1 MADGARGGT
10 TGARARCSSAAS
22 PASRATPGPRR
33 RRSAYPRL
41 VRPRPAEP
49 APAALPVG
57 LLLAVL
63 GGVATW
69 AAFPGAASA
78 AGWWPTAI
86 VGAALLSLATHGV
99 RARRGLLAGFL
110 FGTAFMFPHLEW
122 SGTYVGLLPWSA
134 LTVVCALF
142 YAVLG
147 ACLPRLQRARGGLAP
162 LAVAAGWVA
171 LEAARARVPFEGFP
185 WGRLAFSQADAP
197 TLGLAALGGSPAVTF
212 GVALAGAC
220 LAGAVLALLRLPA
233 PPGAARGVPRV
244 RPAVVSL
251 LVAVLVTAAGAL
263 VPRPT
268 GAEDGTTRIAAV
280 QGNVPQAGLE
290 FNAERRAV
298 LDNHAAATRALAE
311 QVAAG
316 TAPQPD
322 LVLWPENSSDIDP
335 YENAD
340 ARRVIESTATAIG
353 VPVLVGAV
361 LDGPG
366 RYVSNTGLVVT
377 PQEGLSGA
385 REDDSRH
392 YVKQRPAPFGEYMP
406 HRSFFR
412 RFSDKVDLVPRD
424 FVHGDHVGLLR
435 ANGVRIGDVI
445 CFEVAF
451 DDTVRDSVRAGAQF
465 LVVQTNNATFGYSDE
480 AVQQLAMSRLRAVES
495 GRAVVQISTVGV
507 SAIIGP
513 DGTAHDETTL
523 FTRDVLQGDVA
534 LRSTE
539 TVATRVGAVPEQVL
553 TGLALLLLLTARRGQ
568 RPDRRGG
575 RGGGRRTVPSAP
587 AGDPVPA

>member
-1 MADGARGGT
+1 M
-10 TGARARCSSAAS
+10 
-22 PASRATPGPRR
+22 
-33 RRSAYPRL
+33 
-41 VRPRPAEP
+41 RPRPADP
-49 APAALPVG
+49 APAPLPVS

-69 AAFPGAASA
+69 AAFPGAVSA

-86 VGAALLSLATHGV
+86 LGVALLGLATHGV
-99 RARRGLLAGFL
+99 RARRGFLAGLL
-110 FGTAFMFPHLEW
+110 FGIAFLFPHLQW

-134 LTVVCALF
+134 LTLVCALF

-147 ACLPRLQRARGGLAP
+147 ACLPRLQRARWRLAP
-162 LAVAAGWVA
+162 LAVASGWVA
-171 LEAARARVPFEGFP
+171 LEAARARFPFGGFP

-212 GVALAGAC
+212 GVALAGA
-220 LAGAVLALLRLPA
+220 LLSGAVLALRRLPA
-233 PPGAARGVPRV
+233 PVGAAHPVPRS
-244 RPAVVSL
+244 RPALVSL
-251 LVAVLVTAAGAL
+251 LVAVLVTTAGAL

-268 GAEDGTTRIAAV
+268 GAEDGTRRVAAV
-280 QGNVPQAGLE
+280 QGDVPEAGLE

-298 LDNHAAATRALAE
+298 LDNHASATQALAA

-335 YENAD
+335 YENPD
-340 ARRVIESTATAIG
+340 ARAVIESTVAAIG

-377 PQEGLSGA
+377 PQDGLAGA
-385 REDDSRH
+385 RDDDGRH

-406 HRSFFR
+406 YRSFFR
-412 RFSDKVDLVPRD
+412 TFSDKVDLVSRD

-435 ANGVRIGDVI
+435 MDGVPVGDVI

-451 DDTVRDSVRAGAQF
+451 DDTVRDSVRAGARF

-513 DGTAHDETTL
+513 DGATHDESTL
-523 FTRDVLQGDVA
+523 FTRDVLQGEVV

-539 TVATRVGAVPEQVL
+539 TVATRVGAAPEEVL
-553 TGLALLLLLTARRGQ
+553 TGLALLLLLSARRGA
-568 RPDRRGG
+568 RGSRRGG
-575 RGGGRRTVPSAP
+575 RGGAGGGGRAVPTAP
-587 AGDPVPA
+587 AGDPVSA

>member
-1 MADGARGGT
+1 MR
-10 TGARARCSSAAS
+10 
-22 PASRATPGPRR
+22 
-33 RRSAYPRL
+33 
-41 VRPRPAEP
+41 VRPADP
-49 APAALPVG
+49 APAKPPVA
-57 LLLAVL
+57 LLLALV

-69 AAFPGAASA
+69 AAFPGSVSPS
-78 AGWWPTAI
+78 GWWPTAV
-86 VGAALLSLATHGV
+86 VGTALLSLATHGA
-99 RARRGLLAGFL
+99 RARRGFLAGLL
-110 FGTAFMFPHLEW
+110 FGLAFMFPHLAW

-134 LTVVCALF
+134 LAVVCALF

-147 ACLPRLQRARGGLAP
+147 AFLPRLQRARRGLAP
-162 LAVAAGWVA
+162 LAVATGWVA
-171 LEAARARVPFEGFP
+171 LEAARARFPFEGFP
-185 WGRLAFSQADAP
+185 WGRIAFSQADAP

-212 GVALAGAC
+212 GVALAGAF
-220 LAGAVLALLRLPA
+220 LALAVLALRRLPA
-233 PPGAARGVPRV
+233 PPRALRGAPRL

-251 LVAVLVTAAGAL
+251 LLAVLVTWAGAL

-268 GAEDGTTRIAAV
+268 GAEEGTKRVAAV
-280 QGNVPQAGLE
+280 QGNVPEAGLE

-298 LDNHAAATRALAE
+298 LDNHAAATQALAAAVE
-311 QVAAG
+311 AG
-316 TAPQPD
+316 TARQPD

-340 ARRVIESTATAIG
+340 AQAVIESATAAIG

-366 RYVSNTGLVVT
+366 RFVSNTGIVVT
-377 PQEGLSGA
+377 PRDGLNGA
-385 REDDSRH
+385 LEDDSRH

-406 HRSFFR
+406 YRSFFR
-412 RFSDKVDLVPRD
+412 MFSDKVDLVSRD

-435 ANGVRIGDVI
+435 MDGVRVGDVI

-507 SAIIGP
+507 SAIISP
-513 DGTAHDETTL
+513 DGTAHDESTL
-523 FTRDVLQGDVA
+523 FTQDVLQGDVV

-539 TVATRVGAVPEQVL
+539 TIATKVGAGPEYVL
-553 TGLALLLLLTARRGQ
+553 SGLALLLLLTARRGT
-568 RPDRRGG
+568 RPGRRG
-575 RGGGRRTVPSAP
+575 RGTRPRVPDAP
-587 AGDPVPA
+587 TGDPVSA